1 MWLQQLPSFQTM
13 DPAFLSHLTWLDTL
27 RHKMFLVGEY
37 LSRLIMLKT
46 TKKIEVLKY
55 FYDQI

>member
-1 MWLQQLPSFQTM
+1 
-13 DPAFLSHLTWLDTL
+13 
-27 RHKMFLVGEY
+27 MFLVGEY

-55 FYDQI
+55 FYDQIWITQLHY